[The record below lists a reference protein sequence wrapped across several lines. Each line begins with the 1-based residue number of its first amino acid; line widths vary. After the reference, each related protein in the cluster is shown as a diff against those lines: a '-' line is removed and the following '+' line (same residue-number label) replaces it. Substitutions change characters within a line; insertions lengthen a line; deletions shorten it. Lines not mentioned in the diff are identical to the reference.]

1 MRLTVIAALAS
12 SALTLSACSS
22 FSGLSN
28 LAEST
33 PNQGPCPAVGSVYE
47 AQRIVEFASEGEQ
60 YTNIAYTGE
69 ITGVKLYCRYIDDN
83 PIEAQIDVDFAFG
96 RGQAAVSDT
105 HEYEFF
111 VAVTR
116 TNRAVIDKE
125 IFPVRVKFPKGE
137 DVTTQRE
144 TIGRIVI
151 PRADSSISGAN
162 FEVLIGFDLTPEQLA
177 FNEAGRRYLLQTKD

>member
-1 MRLTVIAALAS
+1 LVITSCSRYALVIATLRLPRYHRYQMVSLKKMAKECSFVRLTVIAALAS

-96 RGQAAVSDT
+96 RGQAAVS
-105 HEYEFF
+105 
-111 VAVTR
+111 
-116 TNRAVIDKE
+116 
-125 IFPVRVKFPKGE
+125 
-137 DVTTQRE
+137 
-144 TIGRIVI
+144 
-151 PRADSSISGAN
+151 
-162 FEVLIGFDLTPEQLA
+162 
-177 FNEAGRRYLLQTKD
+177 